1 MAVNLAKI
9 TNELNLGRSWAPRLK
24 NSYVRMMFSETLTLQ
39 CFRVAPLSVVVSKKS
54 HEMLWIVL
62 VENHSENVKTAGIQW
77 VNVLSAT
84 SWVLSATVLVALTIR
99 KYMLSIKLQNKGCQ
113 FGILIFFSLSKV
125 MIYWVTVLA

>member
-1 MAVNLAKI
+1 MAVNLAKFA
-9 TNELNLGRSWAPRLK
+9 NELNLGRSWAPRLK
-24 NSYVRMMFSETLTLQ
+24 NSYVRMTFSETLSLQ
-39 CFRVAPLSVVVSKKS
+39 CFRAAPLSVVVSKKES
-54 HEMLWIVL
+54 WNAMDLL

-113 FGILIFFSLSKV
+113 FGILIFSSLSKV
-125 MIYWVTVLA
+125 MMYWVTVLA